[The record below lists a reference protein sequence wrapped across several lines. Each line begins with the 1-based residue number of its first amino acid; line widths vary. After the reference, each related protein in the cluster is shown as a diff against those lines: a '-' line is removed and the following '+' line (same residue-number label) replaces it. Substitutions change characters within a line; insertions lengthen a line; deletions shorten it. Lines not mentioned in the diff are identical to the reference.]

1 MKKNQLFSAIVLI
14 ALVFIVHGCDKDKK
28 ACRTCTA
35 YNRYTTGGTRTT
47 IATKKACSTQEEQDF
62 KTEYNYADVKCE

>member
-1 MKKNQLFSAIVLI
+1 MKKKLLFSEIVLI
-14 ALVFIVHGCDKDKK
+14 ALVFIVHGCGKNEE

-35 YNRYTTGGTRTT
+35 SYRNTGTNRT

-62 KTEYNYADVKCE
+62 KKEYDYADVKCE